1 MPPDVAPDAFLCDDK
16 CSVVQSDDINVH
28 SWFTHVLPQL
38 RQRWAPVGA
47 KRRDKL
53 LQPTGLCT
61 QSYF

>member
-38 RQRWAPVGA
+38 RQRWAPVGFVPI
-47 KRRDKL
+47 
-53 LQPTGLCT
+53 QT
-61 QSYF
+61 